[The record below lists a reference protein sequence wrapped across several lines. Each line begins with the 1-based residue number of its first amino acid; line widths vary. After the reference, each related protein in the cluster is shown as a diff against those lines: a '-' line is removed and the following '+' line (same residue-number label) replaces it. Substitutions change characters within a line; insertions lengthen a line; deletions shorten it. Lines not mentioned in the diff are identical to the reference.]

1 MINQGEKETFI
12 FRNLQRENFYTN
24 TNLEKKNKI
33 TKEKINSEFSIKS
46 FLFGYIAGFS
56 GIVTSHPFDTIKT
69 RYQEGKTINFNL
81 RNLYRGVTAPLIGV
95 GLEKALV
102 FGTFENTKKFTN
114 SDFISGGISGLT
126 ASLIVTPFERIKI
139 LLQTDGKINFRNFKK
154 NQMNV
159 QYLYQGFYA
168 TLTRE
173 TPGFAIYF
181 SVYNLMKNQS
191 KEMSLLK
198 SFIYGSFAAI
208 FSWVFIYPQ
217 DRIRTHLQALADRK
231 MGFIE
236 GFREYIKFN
245 REIFF

>member
-56 GIVTSHPFDTIKT
+56 GIVASHPFDTIKT
-69 RYQEGKTINFNL
+69 RYQEGKRINFNL

-114 SDFISGGISGLT
+114 SDFISGG
-126 ASLIVTPFERIKI
+126 
-139 LLQTDGKINFRNFKK
+139 
-154 NQMNV
+154 
-159 QYLYQGFYA
+159 
-168 TLTRE
+168 
-173 TPGFAIYF
+173 
-181 SVYNLMKNQS
+181 
-191 KEMSLLK
+191 
-198 SFIYGSFAAI
+198 
-208 FSWVFIYPQ
+208 YP
-217 DRIRTHLQALADRK
+217 D
-231 MGFIE
+231 
-236 GFREYIKFN
+236 
-245 REIFF
+245 

>member
-69 RYQEGKTINFNL
+69 RYQEGKRINFNL

-95 GLEKALV
+95 GLEKSLV

-154 NQMNV
+154 N
-159 QYLYQGFYA
+159 
-168 TLTRE
+168 
-173 TPGFAIYF
+173 
-181 SVYNLMKNQS
+181 
-191 KEMSLLK
+191 
-198 SFIYGSFAAI
+198 
-208 FSWVFIYPQ
+208 
-217 DRIRTHLQALADRK
+217 
-231 MGFIE
+231 
-236 GFREYIKFN
+236 
-245 REIFF
+245 